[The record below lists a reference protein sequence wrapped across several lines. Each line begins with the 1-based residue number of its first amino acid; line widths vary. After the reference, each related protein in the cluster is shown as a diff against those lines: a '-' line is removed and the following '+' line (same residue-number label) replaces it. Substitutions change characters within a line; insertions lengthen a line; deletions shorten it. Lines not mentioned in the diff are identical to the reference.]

1 VTAISGAPAEAW
13 IRVAH
18 NDATLIKLALDTGA
32 QEIVV
37 PMVMTAAEAEQAV
50 SASKYPPAIP
60 TPFDLAVNM
69 GFSDGPG
76 HPEVQ
81 GALAQAWQK
90 IADKGLRL
98 SSFVV
103 TPEQGRAA
111 LDRGVQ
117 LLFLGFDTMFIPGA
131 IDNYLRLLNPS
142 T

>member
-1 VTAISGAPAEAW
+1 MSPPVENP
-13 IRVAH
+13 
-18 NDATLIKLALDTGA
+18 LAAAVGPTKPNGVQLGVGLTCPSPELA
-32 QEIVV
+32 Q
-37 PMVMTAAEAEQAV
+37 
-50 SASKYPPAIP
+50 IP

-81 GALAQAWQK
+81 EALAQAWQK

>member
-1 VTAISGAPAEAW
+1 
-13 IRVAH
+13 
-18 NDATLIKLALDTGA
+18 
-32 QEIVV
+32 
-37 PMVMTAAEAEQAV
+37 
-50 SASKYPPAIP
+50 
-60 TPFDLAVNM
+60 M

-76 HPEVQ
+76 YPRGP